1 LQEEKVKPFAF
12 IIIVV
17 LAGVLS
23 HILGL
28 NMQQVTS
35 IVALTIFIA
44 GSFFYWSFRVA
55 FALTGVSLLLF
66 LHVTDLDHIVKYSS
80 IDVVMF
86 IIGMMIIV
94 GFLEERGFFD
104 WLTARVLSPYLDRPA
119 ILISLIW
126 FMGFV
131 MASLVD
137 EVTSIL
143 FMLAITMRISRYYNV
158 DPLPLSI
165 FLVFTTNIGSSAT
178 VVGNPIGVL
187 IAFRAGLSFMDFIR
201 WSFPIALV
209 SVAVITGIGLL
220 YFKETRKR
228 MTEHHVRVG
237 KEQNVFKEMA
247 RFRRDLIVPTILF
260 LSVITGLALHHDLEQ
275 TFSLPKNSLLLA
287 ISLTGAGA
295 ALFIE
300 HDKAIDIVEK
310 RVDWWTLLYFL
321 LLFSSVGTLEYTG
334 VTDIIG
340 RSILHVSKGNVF
352 TVMMLVGAVAGSITA
367 VMDNVLAV
375 AIVIPIVMDLAKSLN
390 VFPVWWILLIAGT
403 YWGNATVIGS
413 TANIV
418 MAGYLEKAKKRG
430 EKVSE
435 ISMKYWVKLGV
446 PISLI
451 TYLIAFALLYAQYL
465 LGLMPNTTIP

>member
-1 LQEEKVKPFAF
+1 MVNEERLKPFLF
-12 IIIVV
+12 LLIVV
-17 LAGVLS
+17 MVAAIARAAGFDTTQIVSVTALA
-23 HILGL
+23 
-28 NMQQVTS
+28 
-35 IVALTIFIA
+35 IFIT

-55 FALTGVSLLLF
+55 FALAGVAMLLF
-66 LHVTDLDHIVKYSS
+66 FSVTDLEHIIRYSS
-80 IDVVMF
+80 IDVVLF

-104 WLTARVLSPYLDRPA
+104 WLTARVLVPYLDRPA

-143 FMLAITMRISRYYNV
+143 FMLAIVIRISKYYDI
-158 DPLPLSI
+158 DPMPLAL

-187 IAFRAGLSFMDFIR
+187 IAFRAGLTFLDFIR

-209 SVAVITGIGLL
+209 AVTIIIAIGLVYL
-220 YFKETRKR
+220 KKMREH
-228 MTEHHVRVG
+228 MTSVHEKILKDKKVFE
-237 KEQNVFKEMA
+237 EQAK
-247 RFRRDLIVPTILF
+247 FRRDLWTPTLLF
-260 LSVITGLALHHDLEQ
+260 LTVIIGLALHHELE
-275 TFSLPKNSLLLA
+275 LKLGLAKNSLLLGMA
-287 ISLTGAGA
+287 LAGAGA

-340 RSILHVSKGNVF
+340 RAIINISQGNILMI
-352 TVMMLVGAVAGSITA
+352 MMLIGIVAGAITA

-375 AIVIPIVMDLAKSLN
+375 AIVIPIISDLASQVN

-430 EKVSE
+430 EHAGE
-435 ISMKYWVKLGV
+435 ISMRYWIKLGV

-451 TYLIAFALLYAQYL
+451 TYLVAFALLYLQ
-465 LGLMPNTTIP
+465 LGLMPGG

>member
-1 LQEEKVKPFAF
+1 MNEEKLKPFLF
-12 IIIVV
+12 ILIIFFTAI
-17 LAGVLS
+17 LT
-23 HILGL
+23 HELGL
-28 NMQQVTS
+28 NATQVTS
-35 IVALTIFIA
+35 VVALTIFIT

-66 LHVTDLDHIVKYSS
+66 LHVTDLDHIIKYSN

-126 FMGFV
+126 FTGFI

-143 FMLAITMRISRYYNV
+143 FMLAIVMRISKYYRI
-158 DPLPLSI
+158 DPLPLSL

-187 IAFRAGLSFMDFIR
+187 IAFRAGLTFLDFIR

-209 SVAVITGIGLL
+209 SVATITGIGLI
-220 YFKETRKR
+220 YFKSVRIRMVEHHKR
-228 MTEHHVRVG
+228 MTGG
-237 KEQNVFKEMA
+237 KNIFSEMA
-247 RFRRDLIVPTILF
+247 VFRKDLWVPTILF
-260 LSVITGLALHHDLEQ
+260 LTVITGLALHHEIET
-275 TFSLPKNSLLLA
+275 TFNLPKNSLLLA
-287 ISLTGAGA
+287 VSLAGAGT

-321 LLFSSVGTLEYTG
+321 LLFSSVGTLEFTG
-334 VTDIIG
+334 VTGLIG
-340 RSILHVSKGNVF
+340 KSILHFSKGSVF
-352 TVMMLVGAVAGSITA
+352 MVMMLVGVVAGSITA

-375 AIVIPIVMDLAKSLN
+375 AIVIPIVLDLMKQIY

-430 EKVSE
+430 EEVSE
-435 ISMKYWVKLGV
+435 ISMKYWVKIGV

-451 TYLIAFALLYAQYL
+451 TYLIAFGLLYAQYIM
-465 LGLMPNTTIP
+465 GLMPPNPLG

>member
-1 LQEEKVKPFAF
+1 LQEERVKPFIF
-12 IIIVV
+12 IAIVII
-17 LAGVLS
+17 AGALS
-23 HILGL
+23 HTLGL
-28 NMQQVTS
+28 NAQQTTS
-35 IVALTIFIA
+35 IVALTIFIT

-55 FALTGVSLLLF
+55 FALAGVSLLLF
-66 LHVTDLDHIVKYSS
+66 LHVTDLEHIVRYSS

-86 IIGMMIIV
+86 IIGMMIVV

-143 FMLAITMRISRYYNV
+143 FMLAIAMRISRYYDV

-187 IAFRAGLSFMDFIR
+187 IAFRAGLSFIDFIR

-209 SVAVITGIGLL
+209 SVSVIIGLGLL
-220 YFKETRKR
+220 YFRGTRRR
-228 MTEHHVRVG
+228 MAEHHARVG
-237 KEQNVFKEMA
+237 REENVFKEMA
-247 RFRRDLIVPTILF
+247 KFRRDLIVPTILF

-287 ISLTGAGA
+287 ISLAGAGA

-340 RSILHVSKGNVF
+340 RSILHVSKGSVF
-352 TVMMLVGAVAGSITA
+352 MVMMLVGAVAGGITA

-435 ISMKYWVKLGV
+435 ISMKYWVKVGV

-451 TYLIAFALLYAQYL
+451 TYLIAFALLYIQYL
-465 LGLMPNTTIP
+465 MGLMPNAIIP